1 MVGGRRYRG
10 GRGAATAGL
19 LAVALG
25 LACGKGEGGGGGAG
39 AALGA
44 VEDYLRHSKAAEPK
58 TQVGAIARSA
68 LVAFEREHASQDLL
82 EPGMAA
88 AVSRRLCGAAVAVP
102 AEVPKGK
109 KYQPDTAEGRDFHTG
124 DAERG
129 WRCLRFDVAEPIYCQ
144 YSYAADTGF
153 KASARGYGRPLGPGA
168 FEAAAECDFD
178 GDGKTSFYARIGRVD
193 PEAGAVQLD
202 PELFVVDDGE

>member
-1 MVGGRRYRG
+1 M
-10 GRGAATAGL
+10 ATAGL

-39 AALGA
+39 AAAGS
-44 VEDYLRHSKAAEPK
+44 VEDYLRRSKAAEPK
-58 TQVGAIARSA
+58 ANVGAMARRA
-68 LVAFEREHASQDLL
+68 LAAFEREHTSQDLL
-82 EPGMAA
+82 EPGVGA
-88 AVSRRLCGAAVAVP
+88 AVVQRLCGPATPVP

-124 DAERG
+124 DAQRG
-129 WRCLRFDVAEPIYCQ
+129 WRCLRFEVTEPIYCQ
-144 YSYAADTGF
+144 YSYTADAGF
-153 KASARGYGRPLGPGA
+153 ESSARGYGRPLGAGA

-193 PEAGAVQLD
+193 AETRTVVLD